1 MPKSAEKKA
10 LAPVV
15 EYFQY
20 FALALITII
29 SFGLVFSNFS
39 KISNKNTVL
48 GASTGY
54 LIPDIQ
60 DLKQE
65 RQYWLEL
72 TSKNPTYRD
81 GYIELAD
88 IDYRLGDLK
97 SARDWIE
104 KARVLDPNS
113 DFIPQ
118 LERLLE

>member
-1 MPKSAEKKA
+1 MPKTANKKSLSPA
-10 LAPVV
+10 V

-20 FALALITII
+20 FALALITIV
-29 SFGLVFSNFS
+29 SCGLIFSNLS

-48 GASTGY
+48 GASTQY
-54 LIPDIQ
+54 LIPDIK
-60 DLKQE
+60 DLKEE

-72 TSKNPTYRD
+72 TTKNPTYRD

-88 IDYRLGDLK
+88 IDYRLGDLEN
-97 SARDWIE
+97 ARVWIE